1 MQTPVLGRAG
11 KAVARLQHTHASN
24 WRVVL
29 VVRLSWLASHVPL
42 QAGSIPNLD
51 CPIIGAS
58 NEESMVRRD
67 CHPRYLGAMTGQ
79 VGNQCDLRA
88 LGRNISEWISQSS
101 GIPFADWAIVNLWSK
116 VGCRIAIVFLIYG
129 FQEVVNTRVL

>member
-1 MQTPVLGRAG
+1 MQTPVLGRTG
-11 KAVARLQHTHASN
+11 KTVARLQHTHASN

-29 VVRLSWLASHVPL
+29 VVGLPWLASHVPL
-42 QAGSIPNLD
+42 EARSIPNLD
-51 CPIIGAS
+51 CLIVGAS

-67 CHPRYLGAMTGQ
+67 CYTCYLGAMTGQ

-88 LGRNISEWISQSS
+88 LGRNISEWVSQSS
-101 GIPFADWAIVNLWSK
+101 CIPFADWAIVNLWSK